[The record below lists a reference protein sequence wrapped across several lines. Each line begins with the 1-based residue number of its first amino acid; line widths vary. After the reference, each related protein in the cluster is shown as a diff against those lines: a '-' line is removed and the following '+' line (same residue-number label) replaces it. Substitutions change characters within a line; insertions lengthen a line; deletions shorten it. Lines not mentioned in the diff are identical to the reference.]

1 MSKQG
6 IISITMIAVV
16 AITLLTAAF
25 LGNFNKNIAAEKT
38 ESRFVEIYSS
48 PAYNTS
54 ETGFKI
60 YYDKETKVQY
70 LEKTIDKG
78 CGLTVMVDQEG
89 KPLLYGGE

>member
-1 MSKQG
+1 MERSGDIKMSKEG

-16 AITLLTAAF
+16 AIILLTAVF
-25 LGNFNKNIAAEKT
+25 LGNFNKNIVTEKA

-60 YYDKETKVQY
+60 YYDIIIINPQK
-70 LEKTIDKG
+70 
-78 CGLTVMVDQEG
+78 
-89 KPLLYGGE
+89 

>member
-1 MSKQG
+1 MSKEG

-16 AITLLTAAF
+16 AIILLTAVF
-25 LGNFNKNIAAEKT
+25 LGNFNKNIVTEKA

-48 PAYNTS
+48 PTYNTS

-89 KPLLYGGE
+89 KPLLYEGE

>member
-6 IISITMIAVV
+6 IILTTMIAVV
-16 AITLLTAAF
+16 AITSLVIVF
-25 LGNFNKNIAAEKT
+25 LGNFNKNIAAEKA
-38 ESRFVEIYSS
+38 ESRFIKIYSS

-54 ETGFKI
+54 VTGFKI

-89 KPLLYGGE
+89 KPLLYEGE